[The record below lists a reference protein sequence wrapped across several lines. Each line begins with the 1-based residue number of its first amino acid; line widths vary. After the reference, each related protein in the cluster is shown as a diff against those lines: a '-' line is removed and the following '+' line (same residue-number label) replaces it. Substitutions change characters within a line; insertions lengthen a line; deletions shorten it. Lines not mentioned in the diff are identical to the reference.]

1 MATAVTITI
10 DDPSEPGV
18 TEITPDPQA
27 SKAVE
32 PMQRKLIDRGP
43 EVEVSH
49 SSAREALQEIL
60 GMVGSRVWVFST
72 LREEGIQL
80 GFQDG
85 VLEPVRFRDDGDI
98 WLTLEGEGGEIYPPM
113 KTAIDRHVEH
123 GLVVLRSAG
132 GHELGFQ
139 LITGE

>member
-10 DDPSEPGV
+10 DGESSVPGV

-27 SKAVE
+27 PEAAES
-32 PMQRKLIDRGP
+32 PYKLIDRGP

-49 SSAREALQEIL
+49 SSAREAIQEIL
-60 GMVGSRVWVFST
+60 RMVGRRVWIFST
-72 LREEGIQL
+72 LRKEGIEL

-85 VLEPVRFRDDGDI
+85 VLEPVRFRGDGDI
-98 WLTLEGEGGEIYPPM
+98 WLTLEDEGGEIYPPM

-132 GHELGFQ
+132 GHELEFHV
-139 LITGE
+139 IAGE